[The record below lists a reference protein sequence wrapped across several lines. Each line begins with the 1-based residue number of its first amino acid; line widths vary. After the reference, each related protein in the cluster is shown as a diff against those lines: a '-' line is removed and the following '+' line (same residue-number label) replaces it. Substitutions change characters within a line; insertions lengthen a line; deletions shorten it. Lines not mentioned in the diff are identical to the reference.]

1 MEHSVIRTHPKTGQ
15 KSLYIRRHA
24 SHIKGENVEKSRAFL
39 EQLVEEACRLPRV
52 IVHDG
57 QAGDLV
63 RWDNRCV
70 LRRGQIWPGD
80 QARVMARTTI
90 AGEYSDNE
98 WLL

>member
-1 MEHSVIRTHPKTGQ
+1 MIHTHPKTGK
-15 KSLYIRRHA
+15 KSLYIGRHA

-39 EQLVEEACRLPRV
+39 EQLVEEACRKPRV
-52 IVHDG
+52 IVHDW

-63 RWDNRCV
+63 LWDNRCV
-70 LRRGQIWPGD
+70 LHRGQIWPGD

>member
-1 MEHSVIRTHPKTGQ
+1 MIRTHPKTGQ
-15 KSLYIRRHA
+15 KSLYIGRHA
-24 SHIKGENVEKSRAFL
+24 SHIKGENVEKSRALL

-52 IVHDG
+52 IVHNG
-57 QAGDLV
+57 QAGDPV